1 MKRIHII
8 YCMVAILF
16 STAIHAQ
23 IVDNFNDG
31 NFTANPVWVGN
42 TTDFVVN
49 TNNQLQSNN
58 TTVNGNYYLVTAN
71 TLATTTQ
78 WEMAINLT
86 LNTSSTN
93 YVDVYITASASD
105 ILATT
110 TTGYFVRLG
119 GTTDEISLYKK
130 LTGGTIT
137 KIIDGVDGILNTS
150 NNTLKLK
157 VIRDAANVFTLYRDI
172 TGTGNSYTSEG
183 SIIDATYT
191 TSSFFGIAI
200 KQSTAS
206 FFQRHF
212 FDDIDIKAYTPDIT
226 PPTIIST
233 TALSIN
239 TIDVLFNEPV
249 DAISSQVAA
258 NYVAN
263 NAIGAA
269 TTAIIDGGNN
279 ALVHL
284 SFLNNFA
291 NGIINT
297 LTINGVQ
304 DMIGNT
310 LNNGVAT
317 FFFYTP
323 QPYDIVIDELIAD
336 PTPQLGLPNS
346 EWIELKNTA
355 AFAINLQGWKIGDAN
370 GLSGALPNFILQP
383 DSFVIVT
390 TSSAVA
396 ALSAF
401 STTLSV
407 TNFPSLD
414 NIGELLYVQSNR
426 NQIIHSVQYNVSWY
440 QNELKQ
446 DGGWSLEMIDTK
458 NPCSGSSNWQAST
471 NLLGGTPGKKNAV
484 DAINQDNIAPTLLRA
499 YTTNNSTI
507 VLVFDEPLDSVKAAT
522 ANNYSV
528 SDGISMPTAAACI
541 APSFTKVSIQLSS
554 PLQLGKV
561 YTISCT
567 NITDCKGNTMGTK
580 NKAKVGISSVADS
593 LDIVINEILFNPPS
607 NGSDYVEIYNR
618 SKKIIDLNKTYI
630 ANRNTAGTVSSIA
643 LLSTEPALL
652 FPEDFLVITENTA
665 WVKNNYIT
673 LNPDAFITIPTM
685 PSYNDDAGNVIILNA
700 QGKITDEVAY
710 KDSWHFTL
718 IDNVE
723 SVSLE
728 RIDYNAASNYAENWH
743 SAATSVNYGTPT
755 YKNSQYRINDGVQG
769 QIKVSP
775 AIVSPDNDGQDDFG
789 NIDYQFN
796 EPGNVAN
803 ITIFDGYG
811 RPVRFLQRNAIC
823 GTSGTFRWDGLGEKS
838 KPLAI
843 GVYIVVTEI
852 FNVNGKK
859 KQFKNTIVIA
869 RRS

>member
-1 MKRIHII
+1 MKRLHII
-8 YCMVAILF
+8 YTILALFFSSAIQ
-16 STAIHAQ
+16 AQ
-23 IVDNFNDG
+23 VTDNFNDG
-31 NFTANPVWVGN
+31 NFSTNPTWVGN
-42 TTDFVVN
+42 TADFVIN
-49 TNNQLQSNN
+49 GSNQLQSNN
-58 TTVNGNYYLVTAN
+58 TTVNGNYYLATPN
-71 TLATTTQ
+71 TLATTAQ
-78 WEMAINLT
+78 WEITINLT
-86 LNTSSTN
+86 FNTSSTN
-93 YVDVYITASASD
+93 YVDVFLTASASD
-105 ILATT
+105 LLATT

-119 GTTDEISLYKK
+119 GTTDDVSLYKK
-130 LTGGTIT
+130 ISGGTIT

-157 VIRDAANVFTLYRDI
+157 VIRAATNVFTLYRDI
-172 TGTGNSYTSEG
+172 TGTGTAYTSEG
-183 SIIDATYT
+183 SIADATYT
-191 TSSFFGIAI
+191 TSSFYGIAI

-212 FDDIDIKAYTPDIT
+212 FDDIEVKPYLPDIT
-226 PPTIIST
+226 PPAITS
-233 TALSIN
+233 AVAVSLN

-249 DAISSQVAA
+249 DVISSQVAA
-258 NYVAN
+258 NYEAN
-263 NAIGAA
+263 NGIGAA
-269 TTAIIDGGNN
+269 TTAIVDGVNN
-279 ALVHL
+279 ALVHVG
-284 SFLNNFA
+284 FLNNFG

-304 DMIGNT
+304 DIVGNAIT
-310 LNNGVAT
+310 NGTAN
-317 FFFYTP
+317 FFLYTP
-323 QPYDIVIDELIAD
+323 QQYDIVIDELIAD
-336 PTPQLGLPNS
+336 PTPQIGLPNS

-370 GLSGALPNFILQP
+370 GLSGPLPNFILQP

-396 ALSAF
+396 ALSVF
-401 STTLSV
+401 GTTLSV
-407 TNFPSLD
+407 SNFPSLD
-414 NIGELLYVQSNR
+414 NIGEILYIQSNQ
-426 NQIIHSVQYNVSWY
+426 NKIIHSVQYNVSWY

-471 NLLGGTPGKKNAV
+471 NLQGGTPGKKNAV
-484 DAINQDNIAPTLLRA
+484 DAINQDNTAPSLLRA
-499 YTTNNSTI
+499 YTTSNSTI
-507 VLVFDEPLDSVKAAT
+507 VLVFNEPLDSTKAAT
-522 ANNYSV
+522 AANYSI
-528 SDGISMPTAAACI
+528 SNGIGLPISAVCITPT
-541 APSFTKVSIQLSS
+541 FTKVSVQLAT
-554 PLQLGKV
+554 PLALGTV
-561 YTISCT
+561 YTISCST
-567 NITDCKGNTMGTK
+567 ITDCKGNSIGSK
-580 NKAKVGISSVADS
+580 NQAKVGISSVADS

-630 ANRNTAGTVSSIA
+630 ANRNTVGIVSSIA
-643 LLSTEPALL
+643 LLSSEPALL
-652 FPEDFLVITENTA
+652 FPEEFLVITENAA
-665 WVKNNYIT
+665 WIKSNYIT
-673 LNPDAFITIPTM
+673 LHPDAFVTIPTM
-685 PSYNDDAGNVIILNA
+685 PSYNDDAGNVLLLNA

-728 RIDYNAASNYAENWH
+728 RIDYNAASNQADNWH
-743 SAATSVNYGTPT
+743 SAATSVHYGTPT
-755 YKNSQYRINDGVQG
+755 YKNSQYRINDGIQG
-769 QIKVSP
+769 EIKVSP

-823 GTSGTFRWDGLGEKS
+823 GTSGNFRWDGLGEKN

-843 GVYIVVTEI
+843 GVYIVLTEI

-859 KQFKNTIVIA
+859 KQFKNTVVIA